1 MSGTFSFLETGLDLT
16 LELEFVRL
24 YINGQITYME
34 KGGIPGDS
42 ANYEGL
48 RTVQLC
54 YRWRMVKN
62 RI

>member
-1 MSGTFSFLETGLDLT
+1 MEFFLPGDRVGSDIRAGICKIVHQWTDNLHGKE
-16 LELEFVRL
+16 
-24 YINGQITYME
+24 
-34 KGGIPGDS
+34 GIPGDS
-42 ANYEGL
+42 AKYEGL